1 MQFIRNMLSDLQKC
15 ARIVRITRKLWKYG
29 SKFVRTVI
37 VVVLVSVLSALLCFV
52 GFEISNMLS
61 ARSRNLLRLQQTTL
75 SSSGAK
81 RSDLNKSDIKKELS
95 NSKNKRSK
103 AEYSKKRTA
112 SNRLW
117 KSPTG
122 GAYPNISG
130 IKAENIKV
138 NVNLKK
144 QRVYIIAEG
153 KTVYS
158 MIMSSGVNDSTPHG
172 DYHINMRGKHFFNE
186 NEGIGA
192 DYWVGFI
199 GAQYLFHSVPTSYNF
214 GDYIP
219 SEGRKLGSP
228 ASHGCV
234 RLSVPDAK
242 WFYDHIPDGAKVHIG

>member
-1 MQFIRNMLSDLQKC
+1 MQFIRNMLSDMRKC
-15 ARIVRITRKLWKYG
+15 ARIVRLTRKLWKSG
-29 SKFVRTVI
+29 SKFLRTII
-37 VVVLVSVLSALLCFV
+37 VVVLVSVLSALLCFI
-52 GFEISNMLS
+52 GLEISNMMS
-61 ARSRNLLRLQQTTL
+61 ARSRNLLRLQQTML
-75 SSSGAK
+75 NNSGVNSSN
-81 RSDLNKSDIKKELS
+81 LNKSGKNELL
-95 NSKNKRSK
+95 NSKNHSK
-103 AEYSKKRTA
+103 TEYGKNRTA
-112 SNRLW
+112 TNSLW
-117 KSPTG
+117 KKPTG

-158 MIMSSGVNDSTPHG
+158 MIMSSGINDSTPHG
-172 DYHINMRGKHFFNE
+172 DYHINMRGKHFFNKD
-186 NEGIGA
+186 EGIGA

-199 GAQYLFHSVPTSYNF
+199 GAQYLFHSVPTNYNF
-214 GDYIP
+214 EEYIP

-242 WFYDHIPDGAKVHIG
+242 WFYKNIPDGTAVHIG